1 MSVLDLIKEDESF
14 EFISLKEAINLLATK
29 TKSTTFGMATYLLNK
44 KVHSTLDCYHRGLDY
59 KLYVSSS
66 AGYLDVEWVG
76 ENYAFEWLAYIA
88 ENEKHLKKFS
98 VSNTDKYNNGCEESF
113 WKRADFFNLDCI
125 KSLNLFGTKEWNILF
140 KKQQYIWD
148 GNYLATQLADNPPLL
163 DINEDQYL
171 SYSFSIDDVDYP
183 DERWMN
189 ESVKLIN
196 SHPLFFKNKTFSMH
210 EAVCLMVGYEP
221 IETQWD
227 YQNVNWLIDNPKYEE
242 ASNFIFSAVR
252 TNLFEKFS
260 NGEYFITSNNLK
272 ILLNESNHFIDGF
285 NNKESIVSSNENL
298 IENTNLKNTIANLEL
313 DVAIEKMNVRELNEE
328 VENLKE
334 RIIEKDIKI
343 EKLKEDV
350 QKEKGDA
357 FGLFLDVNT
366 ANDEINQLKTN
377 IEQLKSEQLAN
388 SLKSKNLLDLVF
400 DETAT
405 ERYAPD
411 LVLSIKLWESIYTH
425 TPKNDSHSN
434 MANQWIENNT
444 SYSETQTGGRSSIDR
459 IREIATPFNDWGNK
473 RNKNH
478 AK

>member
-1 MSVLDLIKEDESF
+1 MGLLNLIKEDESLK
-14 EFISLKEAINLLATK
+14 FISLKEAINLLAEK
-29 TKSTTFGMATYLLNK
+29 TNSNIYEVATYLLNK
-44 KVHSTLDCYHRGLDY
+44 NVPARLDSHARQNNY
-59 KLYVSSS
+59 KIEATSSS
-66 AGYLDVEWVG
+66 MDEQHWYG
-76 ENYAFEWLAYIA
+76 ENYCFVWLDYIA
-88 ENEKHLKKFS
+88 ENQKHYPSFRVGNS
-98 VSNTDKYNNGCEESF
+98 TKYNKGCEENF
-113 WKRADFFNLDCI
+113 WNRADFLNLDCI
-125 KSLNLFGTKEWNILF
+125 KDLNVFGAEDISLDKQ
-140 KKQQYIWD
+140 QQYIWD
-148 GNYLATQLADNPPLL
+148 TNYLNIQTN
-163 DINEDQYL
+163 DIPDL
-171 SYSFSIDDVDYP
+171 GTIDSDSFSMEYFNFENC
-183 DERWMN
+183 DEAIHQ
-189 ESVKLIN
+189 EIKKY
-196 SHPLFFKNKTFSMH
+196 PLFFKNDVFTVQESACLISNYDPYLVGNKSRKVVWLDENPRYV
-210 EAVCLMVGYEP
+210 EAE
-221 IETQWD
+221 
-227 YQNVNWLIDNPKYEE
+227 
-242 ASNFIFSAVR
+242 NFIYSAVR
-252 TNLFEKFS
+252 GGLFEEVNADFYVVKAD
-260 NGEYFITSNNLK
+260 ILK
-272 ILLNESNHFIDGF
+272 NFLSSKELFIDGF
-285 NNKESIVSSNENL
+285 NDKESTTSSNQNL
-298 IENTNLKNTIANLEL
+298 VENTKLKNTIANLEL

-328 VENLKE
+328 VEKLKE

-366 ANDEINQLKTN
+366 ANNEINQLKTN

-411 LVLSIKLWESIYTH
+411 LVLSIKLWESIYIH

-459 IREIATPFNDWGNK
+459 IREIATPFDDWGNK

>member
-1 MSVLDLIKEDESF
+1 MSILNLIKEDESL

-148 GNYLATQLADNPPLL
+148 GNYLATQLADNPLLL

-171 SYSFSIDDVDYP
+171 NYLFSIEDVAYP
-183 DERWMN
+183 HERWMN
-189 ESVKLIN
+189 ESATQIK
-196 SHPLFFKNKTFSMH
+196 SHPLFFKNKTFSVH
-210 EAVCLMVGYEP
+210 EATCLMVGYSP
-221 IETQWD
+221 METQWE

-242 ASNFIFSAVR
+242 SSNFILAAVK
-252 TNLFEKFS
+252 TSLFEEFS
-260 NGEYFITSNNLK
+260 NGEYFITSDNLK
-272 ILLNESNHFIDGF
+272 ILLTESGHFIDGF
-285 NNKESIVSSNENL
+285 NDKESTIFSNEDL
-298 IENTNLKNTIANLEL
+298 VDNTKLKNTIASLEL
-313 DVAIEKMNVRELNEE
+313 DVAIEKVNVRELNEE
-328 VENLKE
+328 
-334 RIIEKDIKI
+334 I
-343 EKLKEDV
+343 EKLKKQLQAKDARI
-350 QKEKGDA
+350 KE
-357 FGLFLDVNT
+357 LELLQV
-366 ANDEINQLKTN
+366 E
-377 IEQLKSEQLAN
+377 SN
-388 SLKSKNLLDLVF
+388 SDLLSLIF
-400 DETAT
+400 DETTT

-411 LVLSIKLWESIYTH
+411 LVSSIMLWEH
-425 TPKNDSHSN
+425 TYITSPKDDSHSN
-434 MANQWIENNT
+434 KADTWLKHNT
-444 SYSETQTGGRSSIDR
+444 GYDTAKKAGSASK
-459 IREIATPFNDWGNK
+459 IREVTAPFIKWSTHRDK
-473 RNKNH
+473 AYK
-478 AK
+478 K

>member
-1 MSVLDLIKEDESF
+1 MSILNLIKEDESL

-29 TKSTTFGMATYLLNK
+29 TNSTTFGIATYLLNK
-44 KVHSTLDCYHRGLDY
+44 KVQSTLDCYYRDIDY
-59 KLYVSSS
+59 KLYASSS
-66 AGYLDVEWVG
+66 ANYNGCGWVG
-76 ENYAFEWLAYIA
+76 ENYAFQWLQYIA

-113 WKRADFFNLDCI
+113 WKRIDFLNLECI
-125 KSLNLFGTKEWNILF
+125 KSLNLFDTKEWNILF

-148 GNYLATQLADNPPLL
+148 GNYLATQLADNSPFL

-227 YQNVNWLIDNPKYEE
+227 YQNVNWLIDNPEYEK

-252 TNLFEKFS
+252 TNLFEEFS

-298 IENTNLKNTIANLEL
+298 IENTKLKNTISNLEL
-313 DVAIEKMNVRELNEE
+313 DVAIKQVTVKELNAE
-328 VENLKE
+328 
-334 RIIEKDIKI
+334 I
-343 EKLKEDV
+343 EKL
-350 QKEKGDA
+350 
-357 FGLFLDVNT
+357 
-366 ANDEINQLKTN
+366 
-377 IEQLKSEQLAN
+377 EQE
-388 SLKSKNLLDLVF
+388 
-400 DETAT
+400 
-405 ERYAPD
+405 
-411 LVLSIKLWESIYTH
+411 
-425 TPKNDSHSN
+425 
-434 MANQWIENNT
+434 
-444 SYSETQTGGRSSIDR
+444 
-459 IREIATPFNDWGNK
+459 NK
-473 RNKNH
+473 RLKIELSEKVSLDSAIVSNQDQAAEETKENYSDLTPEQEIPNARQRNNVLKIISILSEMADLPPEPFTAFNMMDAH
-478 AK
+478 ATQNGKEIPSKHTIADWLKRAKDSN